1 MKKYIIAIDGG
12 TTNTRA
18 SLWQDPGVC
27 VDMVKSDIG
36 VRITSIEGSN
46 ASLKAAVKGGDVK
59 EAVKEGIETANAI
72 EEGKV
77 KQGFF
82 GKLFKK

>member
-46 ASLKAAVKGGDVK
+46 DSLRPQSRVCWNSCWKTTRSVMMPSKAFTPA
-59 EAVKEGIETANAI
+59 A
-72 EEGKV
+72 
-77 KQGFF
+77 
-82 GKLFKK
+82 